1 MVKNNKIPKFC
12 MWLQYALKGLSHK
25 APHALKG
32 QKLLAQG
39 NALGNLAVCLS
50 PCKGKSFQYL
60 LLLFLML
67 LGNNAW
73 GQTYEEKLLYSTD
86 FQDWENVKSS
96 DPETEVNTNNSNV
109 PIKTTDGQALSFFL
123 TKTSVDRSAI
133 QDATRNWDYTN
144 LVTKGWMKAEK
155 STQAQVRTSTLK
167 HVTKVTFVQAG
178 TGTPCG
184 WGLKVIGKNGEEI
197 IYSYELKETT
207 GEKISIDVNRDNVQ
221 LVFYNI
227 KGSKYCFMTSLEIY
241 GNVKVK
247 SNYTVTYYDTDG
259 KSLGSESVT
268 ANSKLKYNTEYT
280 NQVKQNVSKESAF
293 RGWFNGVGPSA
304 EKVAEGTP
312 VDMDLNLY
320 AKVTP
325 KETATDGSEYTYDL
339 TKNNFYQEDHELI
352 DINGGKY
359 HHDGWIFENEGTILL
374 QVAKNAHIEMT
385 TSTGTTTRDYTGGV
399 PATITLDIPAGTV
412 VKNLQVRNYIP
423 VYVSF
428 DLKNNQGQCPEQ
440 ILCEPLTGK
449 ATLPSNDLIYHEGY
463 TFTGWTD
470 ANETKIYQAREEVV
484 FTESTILHPKMEQ
497 NTIDI
502 TDTNTRL
509 EVSWD
514 FDHTKAPALSLGKS
528 SPKTM
533 PYTKTVNIENEKR
546 DITLMMDVTKEG
558 AKIDNTDSNINE
570 FPGEGGQFNN
580 GTQFSLP
587 AVYGMTLTINASEKV
602 DNRFNISTNFGTADD
617 DAKVTV
623 SDGTKNIDGTISEDK
638 KSITFIY
645 NGDAKNI
652 NIQIVQAGIKAK
664 TWGFFRNISVTYP
677 VLPNIVLS
685 KTISNADKDT
695 YPNEKTEN
703 AGTVK
708 ITKKTAEG
716 NTGARYKE
724 GEVVTI
730 TTTPSTCYTFQGF
743 KQGDNSL
750 AATSSFEYT
759 VQEGINNIEVV
770 YDRKTLYQVIVK
782 PSDPSLGT
790 VSLFPKYD
798 NFYNEKYNDKGE
810 VTQIEC
816 WYTEGT
822 QVTATGEAITDYM
835 IDYWQEGNGTYGGI
849 THEFTVGTSNQT
861 LIAHFAQGHLG
872 SVNFVIPEG
881 LVNGEGQKKD
891 FKYAISVKPNS
902 INNVRSFT
910 IPTNYTLFK
919 SIDNDGKTVE
929 QYYTLKYWALLKD
942 DNTLDNTKD
951 YKLGKTYSFS
961 KDKETIYLI
970 PVFEKNPATQTNRI
984 NDPIIRYDFARKV
997 KEYYDPT
1004 AKATRK
1010 VCAQTVNIGKNQ
1022 QVFWTSKVRVE
1033 VREGGQDY
1041 PHWRDVA
1048 LWCDTGKKGYIRNE
1062 QFDNWCAFG
1071 PGTTFWFPSGTGT
1084 KISLMSYSKIT
1095 STTIDDSVPTLDR
1108 ERTNSERKKAGLPT
1122 LEEEENGAKSYMYV
1136 YTHTTQKPNLR
1147 PAIKIGDDYSYYQ
1160 WLELS
1165 TLAANW
1171 VELHTETN
1179 DELRGIIQDIKP
1191 VTTGESHEYRE
1202 LEDGG
1207 LAFHKGE
1214 RVKMTFNRKKGYELD
1229 KILDPDKLDKD
1240 GEPVAVLKMND
1251 DGTVNMVGFDDGT
1264 TTKPVDKNTDDS
1276 WGTAGTTV
1284 FVLRKAEK
1292 NQSGKDQSGK
1302 ECYLTSDSIRTQYEL
1317 EFDITTHRR
1326 LQVCFKEMK
1335 NTYYITYN
1343 AGNQAEGTSPEATW
1357 VEAGDQFVV
1366 PKNKTLYYEGNTLD
1380 HWVDGAGNEYKIGKS
1395 YEAPKK
1401 FIRMVPVFKP
1411 NEFNILNLQQE
1422 ATATWNFAKSYGAPT
1437 INYEGTKG
1445 ILVTQLETENPE
1457 KAGEKLS
1464 IDLKITL
1471 DGSKGKFNNVS
1482 SVDRPERIQINQGSI
1497 VEFPSTPG
1505 CVAKWTATEDNK
1517 KLTIAG
1523 ETVTLS
1529 NQEASVTCSGAS
1541 SIQKVEFNQGDGAY
1555 SKSFS
1560 VTYKP
1565 QTATK
1570 ATIES
1575 LTCKG
1580 TTLNATTI
1588 QNMMSTDK
1596 CVTFT
1601 LSPWVND
1608 NDTIPAVTGKATENG
1623 TVTATKATVLSPEC
1637 VATVKTQSGIVVE
1650 TYPIKFKFE
1659 TPTVAPTLDKLT
1671 INGAEYT
1678 GNTGSTIE
1686 LNNVPRSGAIKLNF
1700 NRPMKATNFTYENAS
1715 GTVSSSTDI
1724 GKEQIIKYWDLPAGK
1739 TVILTITPTEDIYG
1753 SVYGQPITLTL
1764 HVAEDKTL
1772 YHRHNFNFIVGK
1784 DGNMDAAIEAAN
1796 KNTETVH
1803 RYYIF
1808 VPDGEYQLTGNTTI
1822 SYNTNAADKDLPADE
1837 NGKPRK
1843 DMDGKNNGKTE
1854 IRKSNI
1860 SLIGQSKEGVKIWNH
1875 PVVEGISYT
1884 ATLHLDKTATDFYA
1898 QDLTLENQFNYWG
1911 AHDGSSGAG
1920 RAVAFCDQGNRS
1932 VLKNVALMSY
1942 QDTYYSCNSSPDYR
1956 GYFENCDL
1964 AGVVDWICGN
1974 GDIWFEKCNLI
1985 VRDRTGN
1992 NISAPNTEDTQ
2003 AWGYVFN
2010 NCTIRPETDKPTQ
2023 LKGNDWTLARPW
2035 YKSPAC
2041 TFLNTKMYT
2050 LPRTYGWNK
2059 MTEGLKVRFHEYNS
2073 VDESNTIIPL
2083 GTRSLA
2089 ACSPAPGSDD
2099 CILTN
2104 TSDYNI
2110 RNVMSGNDAFEP
2122 QELCKQIDAQS
2133 GLLSKKDEEL
2143 EDKEKVDTENHII
2156 WEDNL
2161 GLDDD
2166 KLHWNDQKE
2175 ALCYFLF
2182 KLDNGKWIYQTNV
2195 TENYVNLTQYGK
2207 GYYCVRAANQRGG
2220 LGVATNSIEF
2230 TLADAYK
2237 LEIKKVGDYKEGDKD
2252 YGWSTI
2258 CLPFNARVPE
2268 GVTAYAATAHNSTNE
2283 TDIINDFTMTLTAVD
2298 VINANKGYVVYGPVG
2313 PHYFHSTS
2321 SESTAPTILK
2331 GNPTSEYISS
2341 DNNNGY
2347 VLSYKT
2353 WGLGFYKYTGSK
2365 LSPYRAW
2372 LPQNMVSK
2380 SNDEN
2385 LALGKQAIH
2394 LVFAKG
2400 TSGILSPVIQADNKE
2415 EKLFNLSG
2423 QQVEKAT
2430 KGLVITRKKGKFIK
2444 K

>member
-1 MVKNNKIPKFC
+1 MVKNNKNFR
-12 MWLQYALKGLSHK
+12 
-25 APHALKG
+25 
-32 QKLLAQG
+32 
-39 NALGNLAVCLS
+39 
-50 PCKGKSFQYL
+50 YL
-60 LLLFLML
+60 LLLFLMM

-73 GQTYEEKLLYSTD
+73 AQTYEEKLLYSTD
-86 FQDWENVKSS
+86 FQDWKNVSPS
-96 DPETEVNTNNSNV
+96 TSETEVNTNNSNV

-123 TKTSVDRSAI
+123 TETSVDNSAK
-133 QDATRNWDYTN
+133 QEDKRKWDYTN
-144 LVTKGWMKAEK
+144 LVTIGWMRAKK
-155 STQAQVRTSTLK
+155 TVQAQVRTSTLK
-167 HVTKVTFVQAG
+167 HVSKVTFVQAS
-178 TGTPCG
+178 TSKPSG
-184 WGLKVIGKNGEEI
+184 WGLKVIGNNGEEI
-197 IYSYELKETT
+197 ISSNELTTTT
-207 GEKISIDVNRDNVQ
+207 GEKITINVDRDNVQ
-221 LVFYNI
+221 LVFYNTT
-227 KGSKYCFMTSLEIY
+227 SSNYSFMTSLEIY
-241 GNVKVK
+241 GYVEVK
-247 SNYTVTYYDTDG
+247 SNYTVTYYNTDG
-259 KSLGSESVT
+259 TTSLGSESIT
-268 ANSKLKYNTEYT
+268 ANSNLTYNTDYT
-280 NQVKQNVSKESAF
+280 NQVMQNVPLGSAF
-293 RGWFNGVGPSA
+293 RGWFNGTGPSA
-304 EKVAEGTP
+304 KKVAEGTT

-325 KETATDGSEYTYDL
+325 IETETDGSEYTYDL

-359 HHDGWIFENEGTILL
+359 HNDGWLFENEGTILL
-374 QVAKNAHIEMT
+374 KVAKNAHIEMT
-385 TSTGTTTRDYTGGV
+385 TNTGTTTRDYTGGI
-399 PATITLDIPAGTV
+399 PATLTLDIPAGTV

-449 ATLPSNDLIYHEGY
+449 ATLPSNNLIYREGY

-470 ANETKIYQAREEVV
+470 ANETKIYQAGEEVV
-484 FTESTILHPKMEQ
+484 FTESTILHPKMVQ

-502 TDTNTRL
+502 TDTNTPL
-509 EVSWD
+509 TVSWD
-514 FDHTKAPALSLGKS
+514 FDHTKAPVLNSGKW
-528 SPKTM
+528 SPKTTM

-546 DITLMMDVTKEG
+546 DITLMMDVTTKKS
-558 AKIDNTDSNINE
+558 KIDNTDPDING

-602 DNRFNISTNFGTADD
+602 DKRFNISTNFGTADD

-623 SDGTKNIDGTISEDK
+623 SDGTNEIEGKISEDK
-638 KSITFIY
+638 KSIKFIY

-652 NIQIVQAGIKAK
+652 NIQIVQAGIKAY
-664 TWGFFRNISVTYP
+664 TWGFFRNITVTYP
-677 VLPNIVLS
+677 VLPNVVIT
-685 KTISNADKDT
+685 KTISNADT
-695 YPNEKTEN
+695 YPNEKPEN
-703 AGTVK
+703 AGTVEIK
-708 ITKKTAEG
+708 KKTTEG
-716 NTGARYKE
+716 NTGARYKV
-724 GEVVTI
+724 GDVVTI
-730 TTTPSTCYTFQGF
+730 TTTPSDCYTFQEF
-743 KQGDNSL
+743 KKGDNSL
-750 AATSSFEYT
+750 ATTTSFEYT
-759 VQEGINNIEVV
+759 VQKGINNIEVI
-770 YDRKTLYQVIVK
+770 YERQKLYQVIVK

-790 VSLFPKYD
+790 VSLYPKYD

-816 WYTEGT
+816 WYTAGT
-822 QVTATGEAITDYM
+822 QVTASGEAITDYM
-835 IDYWQEGNGTYGGI
+835 LDYWKKEDETPHNGISYG
-849 THEFTVGTSNQT
+849 FTVGTSNQT
-861 LIAHFAQGHLG
+861 LIAHFALGHTG

-881 LVNGEGQKKD
+881 LLVNGEGQKKD
-891 FKYAISVKPNS
+891 FENAISVTPNS

-919 SIDNDGKTVE
+919 SIDDKGNAVE
-929 QYYTLKYWALLKD
+929 QYYTLKHW
-942 DNTLDNTKD
+942 TLENDQTQV
-951 YKLGKTYSFS
+951 YELGKTYSFS
-961 KDKETIYLI
+961 EKGKTINLI
-970 PVFEKNPATQTNRI
+970 PVFVKNNATQTNRT
-984 NDPIIRYDFARKV
+984 NNPVIRYDFARKV
-997 KEYYDPT
+997 KEYDDPT
-1004 AKATRK
+1004 KNETRK
-1010 VCAQTVNIGKNQ
+1010 VCAQTVNIGKNK
-1022 QVFWTSKVRVE
+1022 QVFWTTKVWVE
-1033 VREGGQDY
+1033 VRESGQDKKD
-1041 PHWRDVA
+1041 WRDVA

-1136 YTHTTQKPNLR
+1136 YTHTTQNPKLR

-1171 VELHTETN
+1171 VNLHTETN
-1179 DELRGIIQDIKP
+1179 DDSRGIINKKDIKP
-1191 VTTGESHEYRE
+1191 VTTDEGHEYRE

-1207 LAFHKGE
+1207 VAFHKGE

-1251 DGTVNMVGFDDGT
+1251 DGTVNMVGFDDVST
-1264 TTKPVDKNTDDS
+1264 TTPVPQNPDGS
-1276 WGTAGTTV
+1276 WGTASSSV

-1302 ECYLTSDSIRTQYEL
+1302 KCYLTSDSIRTQHEL

-1343 AGNQAEGTSPEATW
+1343 AGEFAEGTSPEATW
-1357 VEAGDQFVV
+1357 VEAGDLFAV
-1366 PKNKTLYYEGNTLD
+1366 PKNKTLYYEGNTLH
-1380 HWVDGAGNEYKIGKS
+1380 HWVDGAGKVYNIGES
-1395 YEAPKK
+1395 YNAPTK
-1401 FIRMVPVFKP
+1401 FIRMFPVFEP
-1411 NEFNILNLQQE
+1411 NEFNILNLTKE
-1422 ATATWNFAKSYGAPT
+1422 ATATWHFAKSYGAPT

-1445 ILVTQLETENPE
+1445 ILVTQLETEDENH
-1457 KAGEKLS
+1457 KKLS
-1464 IDLKITL
+1464 MDLKITL

-1482 SVDRPERIQINQGSI
+1482 SVDHPERIQINQGSI
-1497 VEFPSTPG
+1497 VEFPSTKD
-1505 CVAKWTATEDNK
+1505 CVAKWTATVDNK
-1517 KLTIAG
+1517 KLTIADQ
-1523 ETVTLS
+1523 TVTLS
-1529 NQEASVTCSGAS
+1529 NQEASVTCTGAS

-1608 NDTIPAVTGKATENG
+1608 NDTIPAVTGTATENG

-1650 TYPIKFKFE
+1650 TYPIKFIFE
-1659 TPTVAPTLDKLT
+1659 KPTVAPTLDKLT
-1671 INGAEYT
+1671 VNGTIYT
-1678 GNTGSTIE
+1678 DNIE
-1686 LNNVPRSGAIKLNF
+1686 NSIKLNNVPRSGAIKLNF
-1700 NRPMKATNFTYENAS
+1700 NRPMKATTFTYENAS

-1739 TVILTITPTEDIYG
+1739 TVTLTIKPTGDIYEKA
-1753 SVYGQPITLTL
+1753 YNQEITLTL
-1764 HVAEDKTL
+1764 HVAKDETL
-1772 YHRHNFNFIVGK
+1772 YQRHKFDFIVGK
-1784 DGNMDAAIEAAN
+1784 DGNMDEAIEAAN
-1796 KNTETVH
+1796 NNDKTDD

-1837 NGKPRK
+1837 NGTPRK
-1843 DMDGKNNGKTE
+1843 DMNGKNNGKTE

-1860 SLIGQSKEGVKIWNH
+1860 SLIGQSKEGVTIWNH

-1884 ATLHLDKTATDFYA
+1884 ATIHLINTNDFYA
-1898 QDLTLENQFNYWG
+1898 QDITLENQFDYWG
-1911 AHDGSSGAG
+1911 AHGGSSGAG

-1932 VLKNVALMSY
+1932 VLKNVALMSW

-1992 NISAPNTEDTQ
+1992 NIVASGTKKNQ

-2035 YKSPAC
+2035 NNSPAC

-2050 LPRTYGWNK
+2050 QPQTYGWNK
-2059 MTEGLKVRFHEYNS
+2059 MTEGLVVRFHEYNS

-2099 CILTN
+2099 CILTKTN
-2104 TSDYNI
+2104 ATDYNI
-2110 RNVMSGNDAFEP
+2110 RNVMGGNDAFEP
-2122 QELCKQIDAQS
+2122 QELCKQIDSES
-2133 GLLSKKDEEL
+2133 GLAAKKNEET
-2143 EDKEKVDTENHII
+2143 EEIEEKADQENHLI
-2156 WEDNL
+2156 
-2161 GLDDD
+2161 
-2166 KLHWNDQKE
+2166 WNDDLKIENNKLQWTDCTE

-2182 KLDNGKWIYQTNV
+2182 KWDETSKKWIYQTNV
-2195 TENYVNLTQYGK
+2195 DVNYVYLSNYGP

-2220 LGVATNSIEF
+2220 LGLATKA
-2230 TLADAYK
+2230 L
-2237 LEIKKVGDYKEGDKD
+2237 LYKEQKPYELVIQPVGEYKEENEA
-2252 YGWSTI
+2252 YGWTTL
-2258 CLPFNARVPE
+2258 CLPFNALVPTE
-2268 GVTAYAATAHNSTNE
+2268 GVTVYAATAHNKQTA
-2283 TDIINDFTMTLTAVD
+2283 TDLVTDFTMTLTPVE
-2298 VINANKGYVVYGPVG
+2298 VINANKGYIVYGKATSETTPVTHLFY
-2313 PHYFHSTS
+2313 PTS
-2321 SESTAPTILK
+2321 SESERTKPTILK
-2331 GNPTSEYISS
+2331 GNETDEDISS
-2341 DNNNGY
+2341 TNINCY
-2347 VLSYKT
+2347 VLAFKNT
-2353 WGLGFYKYTGSK
+2353 LGLGFYKYTGKK
-2365 LSPYRAW
+2365 LKAHRAW
-2372 LPQNMVSK
+2372 LPQDMVST
-2380 SNDEN
+2380 SNQE
-2385 LALGKQAIH
+2385 ALSMGKRAIH
-2394 LVFAKG
+2394 FVFAKG
-2400 TSGILSPVIQADNKE
+2400 ENTAIHNPITWQNDSEDDKYY
-2415 EKLFNLSG
+2415 NLSG
-2423 QQVEKAT
+2423 QRVETPSKPGIYIS
-2430 KGLVITRKKGKFIK
+2430 KKKGKKIIR
-2444 K
+2444 